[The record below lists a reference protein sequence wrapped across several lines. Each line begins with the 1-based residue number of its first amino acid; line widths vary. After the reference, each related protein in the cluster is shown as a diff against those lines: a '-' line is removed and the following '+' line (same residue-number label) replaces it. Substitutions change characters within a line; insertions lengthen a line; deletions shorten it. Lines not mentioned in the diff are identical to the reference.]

1 MLAQFSEFSGLVRIC
16 PVAVYTNVGLYDPEH
31 QYWYAHTTLTK
42 ATCPRLPISSYNMAH
57 RKCIQL
63 VAAEVV
69 ILQFSYSAA
78 ATLAFPSQSI
88 VHASCTRQYCH

>member
-1 MLAQFSEFSGLVRIC
+1 
-16 PVAVYTNVGLYDPEH
+16 
-31 QYWYAHTTLTK
+31 
-42 ATCPRLPISSYNMAH
+42 MAH

-78 ATLAFPSQSI
+78 ATLHRHGQSI